1 MSMDLGIK
9 TFRHEPEY
17 FEAGLHPIAKATKI
31 AAEDLEAHAPV
42 VLNAAGQLAAITA
55 TTSGEGDA
63 AVTTVTADG
72 LYGVVPEAAAAGE
85 ETVVYLTGEFFA
97 DSLALP
103 DGVKAADIEIA
114 LRNIGIF
121 LVK

>member
-9 TFRHEPEY
+9 TFRHEQEY
-17 FEAGLHPIAKATKI
+17 FEAGLHPIAKATKT
-31 AAEDLEAHAPV
+31 AAVDLPAHAPV
-42 VLNAAGQLAAITA
+42 VLNKDGKLDLVTV

-63 AVTTVTADG
+63 AVTTVTTDG
-72 LYGVVPEAAAAGE
+72 LYGVLPEAAAAGE
-85 ETVVYLTGEFFA
+85 EAVVYLTGEFFA

-103 DGVKAADIEIA
+103 EGAAPADVETA

-121 LVK
+121 LK